1 MVLRHCAGAFVV
13 LFTNLGTGGYLTRS
27 IAQEPKKATYHL
39 SEILSIRIILLFAS
53 LSALNLIFYFLRPEL
68 SRTMLLVSFYISFEE
83 LFYTFSSLF
92 LGLRIIAYCIAI
104 SIVSKIVLIALVLW
118 VLSSSASL
126 GNVLWSHIAAHALQL
141 ILIFLATHL
150 VVGKVYWQWN
160 SKGTIDLVRRTWP
173 FLALSILSML
183 HAKVDTFMLGSLY
196 ALAVVAI
203 YEAAYKFLEVSRFV
217 IRPTNQIYF
226 PIYSDMSKRQ
236 HWGPLQRHASR
247 LIILAVYAGVA
258 QAIVVVAIFWRIFAH
273 VLIW

>member
-1 MVLRHCAGAFVV
+1 
-13 LFTNLGTGGYLTRS
+13 
-27 IAQEPKKATYHL
+27 
-39 SEILSIRIILLFAS
+39 
-53 LSALNLIFYFLRPEL
+53 
-68 SRTMLLVSFYISFEE
+68 MLLVSFYISFEE

-92 LGLRIIAYCIAI
+92 LGLRIIAYRIAI

-150 VVGKVYWQWN
+150 VVGKVCWQWN

-203 YEAAYKFLEVSRFV
+203 YEAAYKFLEGLAVCHSADQSNLLSNLFRYEQ
-217 IRPTNQIYF
+217 TAAL
-226 PIYSDMSKRQ
+226 
-236 HWGPLQRHASR
+236 GATTASR
-247 LIILAVYAGVA
+247 KPIDHSSRARRCSGDCLCGDL
-258 QAIVVVAIFWRIFAH
+258 WRIFAH